1 MCHECCRRNIQCV
14 HVTRAHESRGQAVK
28 RRADELF
35 QSNHSLER
43 VFNALAGQDEYEAVA
58 IFRSIRAGQ
67 QPASILNDILHGR
80 THRPVEKPYETQLR
94 EAFIIALAQSTA
106 PLDEIVDMAASTLTP
121 SIQISL
127 PPLAS
132 YRPLR
137 DRIVTLD
144 TMRNMLA
151 AANRDHRSMQERVGR
166 DSSGVHRV
174 PDGAYSGPTF
184 WVPASPWTSFTVN
197 DDAVSHLVT
206 IFLTYINPYS
216 RCVEEDLF
224 LESMR
229 QPTADSTYCTTFLVH
244 AILACASVCSEQD
257 SVHPKS
263 RD

>member
-1 MCHECCRRNIQCV
+1 MHQCDGQPQCRECRRREIQCV
-14 HVTRAHESRGQAVK
+14 YVTRAHESHGQAVK
-28 RRADELF
+28 RRADELS
-35 QSNHSLER
+35 QANHSFER
-43 VFNALAGQDEYEAVA
+43 VFNALAGQDEEHAVA

-67 QPASILNDILHGR
+67 EPASILNDILHGR
-80 THRPVEKPYETQLR
+80 THRPAQKPYESQLR

-106 PLDEIVDMAASTLTP
+106 PLDEIVDMAVSTLAP
-121 SIQISL
+121 PVQISL

-144 TMRNMLA
+144 TMREMLA
-151 AANRDHRSMQERVGR
+151 TANPERRSMQERVGR
-166 DSSGVHRV
+166 ESSGQHRV

-184 WVPASPWTSFTVN
+184 WVPASPWTTLTAN

-224 LESMR
+224 LKSMR
-229 QPTADSTYCTTFLVH
+229 QPTEASTYCTSFLVH
-244 AILACASVCSEQD
+244 AILACASV
-257 SVHPKS
+257 SVK
-263 RD
+263 